1 MSHYIRSIRGIE
13 RSQAYAPISPVNR
26 YASYRNREQI
36 EPSRAEPVPGFD
48 YREIEAQT
56 AMGAAAW
63 LRTAKSAEGELNGL
77 MIELGRLE
85 GWKDSSVTKDM
96 LLRLEHIL
104 NELASVYSR
113 YEEQLKPEVWE
124 VIELALRHPA
134 APAIGLAR
142 GEVSAFRIEAD
153 KAEAI
158 GRLATE
164 QDRTKLRR
172 LLLGSEGLLN
182 GLKHAV
188 AYAEKQRQTSD
199 WLHLPFTA
207 AYPYALYYG
216 AAQLYWPLPSRG
228 SILNKFI

>member
-26 YASYRNREQI
+26 YAAYRNREQI
-36 EPSRAEPVPGFD
+36 EPSRAEPALGYD
-48 YREIEAQT
+48 YREMEAQA

-63 LRTAKSAEGELNGL
+63 LRTAKSAEGKLNGL
-77 MIELGRLE
+77 MIELGRQE

-96 LLRLEHIL
+96 LLRLESLL

-134 APAIGLAR
+134 AEAIGLAR
-142 GEVSAFRIEAD
+142 GEESAFRIELQ
-153 KAEAI
+153 KAEAVS
-158 GRLATE
+158 RLTVE

-188 AYAEKQRQTSD
+188 AYAERQQTSD
-199 WLHLPFTA
+199 WLQLPFTA

-228 SILNKFI
+228 SIVNKFI